1 MIKSKLKAFAD
12 GIENNKAK
20 VLGAVGGVGSG
31 AMVTLASSLAFADGE
46 TSSALVSAGDFT
58 TLTSTITANAQTM
71 IPVGLTILG
80 IMVAIGLIPR
90 IIYKFL

>member
-20 VLGAVGGVGSG
+20 VLGTVGGVGSG
-31 AMVTLASSLAFADGE
+31 AMVTLASSLAFAEGE
-46 TSSALVSAGDFT
+46 SSALVSASDFS

>member
-1 MIKSKLKAFAD
+1 M
-12 GIENNKAK
+12 NKAK
-20 VLGAVGGVGSG
+20 LKSLADKIEANKSKIMGSVTGVGIG
-31 AMVTLASSLAFADGE
+31 GLTTMATSLAFAEGE
-46 TSSALVSAGDFT
+46 SSALVSASDFT
-58 TLTSTITANAQTM
+58 TLTSTISANAQTM

>member
-20 VLGAVGGVGSG
+20 VLGTVGGVGSG
-31 AMVTLASSLAFADGE
+31 AMVTLASSLAFAEGE
-46 TSSALVSAGDFT
+46 SSALVSAGDFS